1 LVLRMLRTAGDPV
14 HYALLAAMADG
25 SRTAP
30 ELAKLAHL
38 GPVALWEA
46 VGDLVQV
53 GLAERDPTR
62 DAVSLTAAGT
72 ALLALID
79 SVVERG
85 DER

>member
-1 LVLRMLRTAGDPV
+1 
-14 HYALLAAMADG
+14 MADG